1 MRASEFK
8 LRLVSGVEGLIDT
21 YFGSYTMTDKLLN
34 TTLKVIVKQKSYLVD
49 DVLSLFTDKDGCI
62 DEHMIVD
69 EYSKMLENETFILD
83 IRNYINND
91 MVKGLLPDK
100 ALIIKSDDIR
110 KMIFK

>member
-91 MVKGLLPDK
+91 MVKSLLPDK

-110 KMIFK
+110 RMIFK

>member
-1 MRASEFK
+1 MKASEFK

-49 DVLSLFTDKDGCI
+49 DALALFTDKDGCI

-91 MVKGLLPDK
+91 MVKSLLPDK

-110 KMIFK
+110 RMKFK